1 MRNVDDIIEG
11 RTDRGWARSHRL
23 SLVLGNR
30 EHRNGVSEVSSSRGT
45 FLEQLTRRK
54 LAQWMLGYLAMAW
67 LLLQLTDILSGIWS
81 WPLWLQQ
88 VISVILGLGSLP
100 AFVVSWYHG
109 ERGRQE
115 LCKIEIFLLVTLVA
129 VSSAVVWSIFRGETM
144 G

>member
-1 MRNVDDIIEG
+1 MRNVDNTIEG
-11 RTDRGWARSHRL
+11 RTDRGWGRSHRI
-23 SLVLGNR
+23 SVVPGER
-30 EHRNGVSEVSSSRGT
+30 EHRNGGSNESSSRGT

-81 WPLWLQQ
+81 WSVLLQQ
-88 VISVILGLGSLP
+88 MISVILALGSLP

-109 ERGRQE
+109 EQGRQE
-115 LCKIEIFLLVTLVA
+115 LCKIEVFLLATLIA
-129 VSSAVVWSIFRGETM
+129 FSSALVWSIFRGGTM